1 MIRLATRKSALALA
15 QTHEVQGLISCHSRE
30 SGHPVQTQLIALVTT
45 GDQIQNQSL
54 ADIGGKGLF
63 IKRLE
68 EALLANEADIAV
80 HSLKDV
86 PPVLDPEFCIAAVLP
101 RISPHDVLVSHQY
114 GSLKDVPQG
123 AKIGTSSVRRAA
135 ALLNHR
141 PDLVMVPIRG
151 NVDTRLKKLTAGE
164 CDALILAEAGLTRLN
179 LESHITERLSIDF
192 CTPSV
197 GQGIIALEC
206 LNTREDLKTLLA
218 PLNDPSTFA
227 CMTAERAMNQHLGAS
242 CTSPVGSYAHI
253 NNEVLIL
260 KGTIWS
266 IDGRHKVETLQTGH
280 PCDAIAIGQ
289 RAAHD
294 LLAHY

>member
-15 QTHEVQGLISCHSRE
+15 QTHEVKRLIEGL
-30 SGHPVQTQLIALVTT
+30 GHAVQLLELVTI
-45 GDQIQNQSL
+45 GDQIQNKSL

-68 EALLANEADIAV
+68 EALLAHEAEIAV

-114 GSLKDVPQG
+114 GFLKDLPPG
-123 AKIGTSSVRRAA
+123 AKIGTSSVRRSA
-135 ALLNHR
+135 ALLHHR
-141 PDLVMVPIRG
+141 PDIVMVPMRG
-151 NVDTRLKKLTAGE
+151 NVDTRLKKLAAGE
-164 CDALILAEAGLTRLN
+164 CDALILAEAGLSRLH
-179 LESHITERLSIDF
+179 LESSITERLSIDF

-206 LNTREDLKTLLA
+206 LNNREDLKALLNH
-218 PLNDPSTFA
+218 LNHPSTFA

-242 CTSPVGSYAHI
+242 CTSPVGSYAYI
-253 NNEVLIL
+253 DNEVLNL

-266 IDGRHKVETLQTGH
+266 LDGRHKADTLQMGH
-280 PCDAIAIGQ
+280 PHDAIAIGQ
-289 RAAHD
+289 RAACD
-294 LLAHY
+294 LLANTCFDTM